1 MENVNTNDVYD
12 PHQHRKIENPMSNFE
27 VYISL
32 LKASIG
38 IGCLAMPKAFQ
49 AAGWLN
55 GLISTA
61 IIGCVVIYALH
72 VLLRGMYELCKRQ
85 RVPQLN
91 YPDSMALALEGGPK
105 YLRFLS
111 GSARSTIDFILAF
124 YHFGVCCAYVIFIA
138 DNLKELIDFYGY
150 EIDNRFYIFA
160 LTVPLSSIYLV
171 RDLKNLVP
179 FNALADALIC
189 FSFLIVFY
197 YILTDLSALS
207 QRVAFAN
214 IQGYPLFFGTVLF
227 AIESVGVIIS
237 IEAKMKFPKDYL
249 GLYGLL
255 NMGLGTSL
263 MLYALVAFF
272 GYWRYGERVKDSI
285 TSNLPMDELLPR
297 LAKLMFAMAIYLS
310 FALQGYVTIEV
321 CWRRYSEYMTLK
333 QSHPLEYV
341 LRIAIV
347 LGAVLAA
354 VMSSQLVLI
363 LSLVGSFS
371 LSYLGLIFPGILDL
385 CLRYSSGFGRYNIY
399 LWQDLFL
406 ITFGFFGGVVGTW
419 FSIRDLYTTYQ
430 RLL

>member
-1 MENVNTNDVYD
+1 M
-12 PHQHRKIENPMSNFE
+12 
-27 VYISL
+27 
-32 LKASIG
+32 
-38 IGCLAMPKAFQ
+38 
-49 AAGWLN
+49 LN
-55 GLISTA
+55 S
-61 IIGCVVIYALH
+61 Y
-72 VLLRGMYELCKRQ
+72 
-85 RVPQLN
+85 
-91 YPDSMALALEGGPK
+91 
-105 YLRFLS
+105 
-111 GSARSTIDFILAF
+111 
-124 YHFGVCCAYVIFIA
+124 
-138 DNLKELIDFYGY
+138 
-150 EIDNRFYIFA
+150 
-160 LTVPLSSIYLV
+160 
-171 RDLKNLVP
+171 
-179 FNALADALIC
+179 
-189 FSFLIVFY
+189 
-197 YILTDLSALS
+197 
-207 QRVAFAN
+207 
-214 IQGYPLFFGTVLF
+214 
-227 AIESVGVIIS
+227 IIS